1 MYRPPSPMDVNT
13 VDGFDLVGNMHDR
26 SVTSR
31 GSYSSSVNAS
41 ASSSKAVLA
50 ALRALQD
57 KIRRLESE
65 RAQAIDDTAQL
76 RHQIKNQ
83 EIESEHLKQRDNL
96 AAQKSIH
103 EVRSAYER
111 ILTEK
116 TETEIR
122 LAKLEERNHEEQQIS
137 DDLRSKVISFE
148 SDRHL
153 AMLEIKNLDGE
164 KNQLLGRVEQYEQKE
179 KGNDDNC
186 RFLLGSVSLRR
197 YISLR
202 KPSVCR
208 LRSDYSVGFK
218 ASRRRNR

>member
-1 MYRPPSPMDVNT
+1 MDSLHQIAVLRAGKEFVLDMYRPESPTDINT
-13 VDGFDLVGNMHDR
+13 VDGLDFDGSNHNR
-26 SVTSR
+26 SVNSK

-122 LAKLEERNHEEQQIS
+122 LVKMEERNREEQQIS
-137 DDLRSKVISFE
+137 ADLRSKVISSE

-153 AMLEIKNLDGE
+153 AMLEIKKLDVE
-164 KNQLLGRVEQYEQKE
+164 KDQLLGQVRHFQQKE
-179 KGNDDNC
+179 KGNHD
-186 RFLLGSVSLRR
+186 RFSILMQFSSSE
-197 YISLR
+197 II
-202 KPSVCR
+202 
-208 LRSDYSVGFK
+208 
-218 ASRRRNR
+218 